1 MNDYARFH
9 SIAEDL
15 KEGGNHVASEAID
28 ELLTSAISAH
38 DAKQEAARHAKR
50 ITELEAALEM
60 VRGIRYQEMRL
71 HLPEGGHV
79 SLRWPESMS
88 LESAEMLREVF
99 DLQMKAHAKYMA
111 NRVATPEADAARTG
125 ASTSALDA
133 YKVAPVTLLEQ
144 QKRSI
149 AERHFQGAPDVC
161 RALKCI
167 DEACAEMLTTARTG
181 ASS

>member
-1 MNDYARFH
+1 MSEYHRYG
-9 SIAEDL
+9 SIVDDL
-15 KEGGNHVASEAID
+15 KAAGNHVAAEAID
-28 ELLTSAISAH
+28 ELLTGAMTAH
-38 DAKQEAARHAKR
+38 ASKQEAAQHVKR
-50 ITELEAALEM
+50 IAELEAALEM

-125 ASTSALDA
+125 ASS
-133 YKVAPVTLLEQ
+133 
-144 QKRSI
+144 
-149 AERHFQGAPDVC
+149 
-161 RALKCI
+161 
-167 DEACAEMLTTARTG
+167 
-181 ASS
+181 

>member
-1 MNDYARFH
+1 MVDYARFR

-28 ELLTSAISAH
+28 ELLTAALSAH

-111 NRVATPEADAARTG
+111 NRVATPEADG
-125 ASTSALDA
+125 
-133 YKVAPVTLLEQ
+133 
-144 QKRSI
+144 
-149 AERHFQGAPDVC
+149 
-161 RALKCI
+161 
-167 DEACAEMLTTARTG
+167 ARTG
-181 ASS
+181 ASSC